1 MARRRRK
8 SGFSSSNRGGRLGL
22 ALPVVA
28 GIAAVAGIV
37 YLVHVSD
44 SDVPKPQETRIE
56 LPNAFK

>member
-22 ALPVVA
+22 ALPIAA
-28 GIAAVAGIV
+28 GIALIGGMA

-44 SDVPKPQETRIE
+44 SDTPKRQETRVE
-56 LPNAFK
+56 LPDAFK